1 MVSNPVLS
9 VIVPIYNEQEVLTE
23 TYKRLTSVME
33 TFAESYELI
42 FVNDGSRDRSPQ
54 MLAELCAQDKNVKF
68 INFSRNFGHQPA
80 ITAGMD
86 YARGQAVVVIDA
98 DLQDPPEIILEM
110 IKKWREG
117 FDVVYGKRVK
127 RKGETVFK
135 KLTAKLYYRILKSV
149 TKVEI
154 PTDTGDFRLID
165 RKVCDAMKSL
175 PERNRYVRGLVSWVG
190 FKQTAVE
197 FVRQE
202 RFAGETKYP
211 LRKMIK
217 LALDGITSFSYKPL
231 KIAMGLG
238 FTFAVLSFIYLV
250 VIIIQ
255 ALFTDTTI
263 DGWASFMVIHLFST
277 GVLLIM
283 LGIIG
288 EYIGR
293 IFDEIKERPIY
304 IVRETIGFD
313 DEGNSEN
320 KNEL

>member
-1 MVSNPVLS
+1 MPNPILS
-9 VIVPIYNEQEVLTE
+9 IVVPIYNEEEVLPE
-23 TYKRLTSVME
+23 TYKRLNEVME
-33 TFAESYELI
+33 QFGESYELI

-54 MLAELCAQDKNVKF
+54 MLAEICEHDKNVKF

-86 YARGQAVVVIDA
+86 YARGDAVVVIDA

-110 IKKWREG
+110 VAKWREG

-127 RKGETVFK
+127 RKGETLFK
-135 KLTAKLYYRILKSV
+135 KLTAKMYYRLLKSL

-211 LRKMIK
+211 LRKMLK
-217 LALDGITSFSYKPL
+217 LATDGITSFSYKPL

-238 FTFAVLSFIYLV
+238 STFAFASFVFLIV
-250 VIIIQ
+250 TVIR
-255 ALFTDTTI
+255 ALFFEI
-263 DGWASFMVIHLFST
+263 PVAGWASMVVIQLFST

-283 LGIIG
+283 LGIVG

-293 IFDEIKERPIY
+293 IFEEMKGRPIY
-304 IVRETIGFD
+304 IVRETINMD
-313 DEGNSEN
+313 DEQH
-320 KNEL
+320 